1 MVDRLQR
8 LFNARL
14 LYGHDKEVAEGL
26 IKERKFF
33 E

>member
-14 LYGHDKEVAEGL
+14 LYGHDKEVAQAL
-26 IKERKFF
+26 INEKMYF